1 MADWAYAAGD
11 PAAVNRWSFR
21 LFKQSIT
28 KTIAWR
34 LANISSS
41 TTSEDNIVQILDDT
55 QKGPGDNITY
65 DLIAKLVAPGV
76 LGDATVAGLEE
87 ALTTY
92 TANIVINQL
101 RHSVL
106 VRGAMSQQRV
116 PVAMRDTARVRL
128 ADWWQERDW
137 AKAPSPLAA

>member
-1 MADWAYAAGD
+1 MADWNFAANS
-11 PAAVNRWSFR
+11 AEAVKIWSHR

-34 LANISSS
+34 LCNISSS
-41 TTSEDNIVQILDDT
+41 VSSEENIVQLLDET

-65 DLIAKLVAPGV
+65 DLIAKLSGPGIV
-76 LGDATVAGLEE
+76 GDNPIAGAEE

-92 TANIVINQL
+92 TTSITINQL

-116 PVAMRDTARVRL
+116 PFNMRETARVRL
-128 ADWWQERDW
+128 ADWWASEMRPCY
-137 AKAPSPLAA
+137 A